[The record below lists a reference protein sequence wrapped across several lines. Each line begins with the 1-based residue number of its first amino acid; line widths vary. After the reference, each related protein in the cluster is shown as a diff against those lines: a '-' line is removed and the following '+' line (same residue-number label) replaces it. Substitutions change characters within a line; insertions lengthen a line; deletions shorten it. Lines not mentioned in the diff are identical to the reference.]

1 MGRFFPWKGGEGA
14 SRLIGSMS
22 ERRWNGVAVGC
33 WVLVVAGMMWVGGFV
48 ERVEGRTGVDIW
60 SRTILHPD
68 GSRTISKKD
77 TNAQVIN
84 QETLN
89 ATGQLIMKRVYQ
101 LDAEGKEQRGFVFD
115 SNNQLI
121 YRIGFFYDEIGRL
134 KEEALYNTLGVV
146 VRRQIYEYDRVGN
159 LIRPV
164 KAFTFEGAIPANAVS
179 PDRALM
185 SAEEMSRPAGGGRS
199 GETSAKEKKPGIFK
213 RIFGKKDKK

>member
-1 MGRFFPWKGGEGA
+1 
-14 SRLIGSMS
+14 MS
-22 ERRWNGVAVGC
+22 LRRRIGVAGVGG
-33 WVLVVAGMMWVGGFV
+33 VLVVAGLLWAGVMV

-115 SNNQLI
+115 SRNQLI

-185 SAEEMSRPAGGGRS
+185 SAEEMSRAAAGGRS
-199 GETSAKEKKPGIFK
+199 GETSSSKEKKPGIFK